1 MFDTILRVMC
11 FKFVGRMRKRLTP
24 WFDTRSGGRV
34 DATVAER
41 TYGFTPLHEAVIGGQ
56 IEVVKWLC
64 DKCDAGGDVNI
75 PNKMGTSPL
84 MNACHVGNLRMAKVE
99 FVQKHKPLF
108 IFFLVWQ
115 NHIFESTE
123 HTSVEQ
129 NCPPPLL

>member
-1 MFDTILRVMC
+1 MIL
-11 FKFVGRMRKRLTP
+11 
-24 WFDTRSGGRV
+24 RSGGRV

-41 TYGFTPLHEAVIGGQ
+41 TYGFTPLHEAVIGGH

-108 IFFLVWQ
+108 IFFGVA
-115 NHIFESTE
+115 E
-123 HTSVEQ
+123 
-129 NCPPPLL
+129 PPLKAQSTRQWNRIVLLLVSNNEVAA